1 MFFDVPFKSTLFAKG
16 AQDIYNRCIEILSN
30 LGLPSSHDRPSL
42 FLEGF
47 LLLQISGMVVCD
59 LGNPVIGVGPPLQL
73 RFKLRPMPALPEIT
87 VNKHQH
93 PLLRR
98 YNIGLARK
106 AAGVKPVS
114 DPP

>member
-73 RFKLRPMPALPEIT
+73 RFKLRPCLPCRKSPSTNTSTLCFGDTISGLLGRLPA
-87 VNKHQH
+87 
-93 PLLRR
+93 
-98 YNIGLARK
+98 
-106 AAGVKPVS
+106 
-114 DPP
+114 